1 MVKHSTRKRHRSINH
16 STRKNHNNI
25 NSSNN
30 NINSSNNNINNSNNN
45 NNINSSTKFSAE
57 NILAIM
63 LRERVQSLEKNENE
77 KYRKT
82 ALKLFP
88 YNTHTSIK
96 TKRPNSI
103 NFVLPSNIGPIHY
116 RLIGNTVY
124 VKNRKGRYIVLT
136 KLVS

>member
-30 NINSSNNNINNSNNN
+30 NINNSNNNNNNNNIN

-88 YNTHTSIK
+88 YNTYKSIK

-103 NFVLPSNIGPIHY
+103 KFALPSKNGLIHY
-116 RLIGNTVY
+116 KLIGNTVLI
-124 VKNRKGRYIVLT
+124 KNKKGRYIVLT
-136 KLVS
+136 KLV